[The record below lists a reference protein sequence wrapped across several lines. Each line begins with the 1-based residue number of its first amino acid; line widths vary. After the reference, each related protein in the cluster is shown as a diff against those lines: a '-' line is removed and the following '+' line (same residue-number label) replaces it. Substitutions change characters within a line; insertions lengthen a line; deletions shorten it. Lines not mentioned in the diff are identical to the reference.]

1 MKKLPLKL
9 LLLLLVF
16 SAPVSAQ
23 TEAIWEEYR
32 PGIVETAVSNGQ
44 SVLLG
49 YLSTW

>member
-1 MKKLPLKL
+1 MKKLSLNL
-9 LLLLLVF
+9 VLFLLVF

-23 TEAIWEEYR
+23 TEAIWGEYR
-32 PGIVETAVSNGQ
+32 PGIVEAAVSNGQ

>member
-1 MKKLPLKL
+1 MKILPFKL
-9 LLLLLVF
+9 LLFLLVF

-23 TEAIWEEYR
+23 TEATWEDYR
-32 PGIVETAVSNGQ
+32 PGIVEAAVSNGQ

>member
-9 LLLLLVF
+9 LLALLVF
-16 SAPVSAQ
+16 STPVSAQ
-23 TEAIWEEYR
+23 TEVIWEEYR
-32 PGIVETAVSNGQ
+32 PGIVEVAVSNGQ

>member
-1 MKKLPLKL
+1 MKKLPFKL
-9 LLLLLVF
+9 LLFLLVF

-23 TEAIWEEYR
+23 TEAVWEEYQ
-32 PGIVETAVSNGQ
+32 PGIVESAVSNGQ

>member
-1 MKKLPLKL
+1 MKKLPFKL
-9 LLLLLVF
+9 LLSLLVF

>member
-1 MKKLPLKL
+1 MKKLPFKL
-9 LLLLLVF
+9 LLFLLVF

-23 TEAIWEEYR
+23 TEATWEDYR
-32 PGIVETAVSNGQ
+32 PGIVKAAVSNGQ